1 MRTGL
6 RVAAAATAVAVAVLG
21 ARGGWEPWELACFV
35 ATGLLHAEV
44 GQRMWRARPDSA
56 MGPLML
62 AAGLCWLA
70 DGAGRVALPW
80 LFRDDL
86 MLGAVYQPLVLHC
99 ALVIPV
105 GRLQGRLDRATAAA
119 GYLFWPVAASIWWLA
134 PGHPP
139 GIAGLL
145 EVRAA
150 AYPVVGA
157 LLLLF
162 LLWRYRRASPP
173 YRAAYA
179 PFWVANLVNVA
190 ATAIVSADWYVPGS
204 VPQIV
209 YYAGSAAI
217 PVGAALSLARSQ
229 PPPAAIRS
237 LVAALGAGDAT
248 AEADLP
254 ALGDALRAGLG
265 DPSLAVLTPQDVA
278 LLGADRPP
286 GTVLTPLRHAGR
298 DVGALAHDPALAA
311 APEVLHAV
319 LRMAALVLDHR
330 HQLDEVRRSRRRIV
344 EAADAERRRIE
355 RNIHDGV
362 QQRLIAA
369 SLLLRRAQRADP
381 GGADDGA
388 ALLDQGL
395 SELDTAVAEL
405 REIARGMN
413 PPALVMHGL
422 AGALESL
429 AERSRVA
436 VHVDDRA
443 GGAAVGEETAATA
456 YYVAL
461 EAVTNAEKHGGA
473 DAVELSLTAEAGE
486 LVVRVRDTGA
496 GGARFVPGGGLEGL
510 RDRVEAGG
518 GRLSLRSPPGGGTR
532 LTARL
537 PLTAEEPP

>member
-1 MRTGL
+1 MRTAL
-6 RVAAAATAVAVAVLG
+6 RATAAVTAAVVAVLG
-21 ARGGWEPWELACFV
+21 ARGGWGPWELACFL
-35 ATGLLHAEV
+35 ATGLLHTEV
-44 GQRMWRARPDSA
+44 GQRMWRARPDSV

-62 AAGLCWLA
+62 AAGLLWLA
-70 DGAGRVALPW
+70 DGVGRVALPW
-80 LFRDDL
+80 LFRDAL

-105 GRLQGRLDRATAAA
+105 GHLRGRLDKATAAA
-119 GYLFWPVAASIWWLA
+119 GYLFWPVTVLAWWLV

-162 LLWRYRRASPP
+162 LLRRYRVASAL

-190 ATAIVSADWYVPGS
+190 ATAVVSADWYVPGS
-204 VPQIV
+204 VPQIA

-229 PPPAAIRS
+229 PPPPAIRS
-237 LVAALGAGDAT
+237 LVAALDGSSS
-248 AEADLP
+248 LR
-254 ALGDALRAGLG
+254 DALRTGLG
-265 DPSLAVLTPQDVA
+265 DPTLEVLLAGEA
-278 LLGADRPP
+278 APP
-286 GTVLTPLRHAGR
+286 GRAVTPLHHAGR
-298 DVGALAHDPALAA
+298 EVGALAHDPALAA
-311 APEVLHAV
+311 SPEVFHAV

-369 SLLLRRAQRADP
+369 SLLLRRGRRAP
-381 GGADDGA
+381 DDGA

-436 VHVDDRA
+436 VRVDDRV
-443 GGAAVGEETAATA
+443 GDAAIGEEIAATA

-461 EAVTNAEKHGGA
+461 EAVTNAEKHGGSEV
-473 DAVELSLTAEAGE
+473 VELTLTTDGGE
-486 LVVRVRDTGA
+486 LVVRVRDSGA
-496 GGARFVPGGGLEGL
+496 GGAAFVPGGGLEGL
-510 RDRVEAGG
+510 RDRVDACG

-537 PLTAEEPP
+537 PLTPEETQ

>member
-1 MRTGL
+1 MAVRTGL
-6 RVAAAATAVAVAVLG
+6 RVAAAAVAIVVAVLG
-21 ARGGWEPWELACFV
+21 AGRGWEPWELACFV

-44 GQRMWRARPDSA
+44 GQQMWRARPDSR

-105 GRLQGRLDRATAAA
+105 GRLRGRLDRAVALA
-119 GYLFWPVAASIWWLA
+119 GYLFWPAALLCWWLT

-145 EVRAA
+145 AVRAVT
-150 AYPVVGA
+150 YPVVGA
-157 LLLLF
+157 VLLLF
-162 LLWRYRRASPP
+162 LLRRYRRASAL
-173 YRAAYA
+173 YRAAYT
-179 PFWVANLVNVA
+179 PFWVANLINVA
-190 ATAIVSADWYVPGS
+190 ATVAVSADWYVHGA

-217 PVGAALSLARSQ
+217 PIGAALSLARSQ
-229 PPPAAIRS
+229 PPPPAIRS
-237 LVAALGAGDAT
+237 LVAALGAD
-248 AEADLP
+248 P
-254 ALGDALRAGLG
+254 AAPEGLRDALRAGLG
-265 DPSLAVLTPQDVA
+265 DPTLEVLTPEELDR
-278 LLGADRPP
+278 LGAERRA
-286 GTVLTPLRHAGR
+286 GTTVTPLRHAGR
-298 DVGALAHDPALAA
+298 DVGALVHDPALAA
-311 APEVLHAV
+311 APDVLHAV
-319 LRMAALVLDHR
+319 LRMAALVLDNA
-330 HQLDEVRRSRRRIV
+330 HQLDEVRRSRRRLV

-369 SLLLRRAQRADP
+369 SLLLRRAQRA
-381 GGADDGA
+381 GAGDGDGA
-388 ALLDQGL
+388 LLAQGL
-395 SELDTAVAEL
+395 AELDTAVAEL

-422 AGALESL
+422 AGALESI

-436 VHVDDRA
+436 VRVDDRV
-443 GGAAVGEETAATA
+443 GDAAIGDEIAVTA
-456 YYVAL
+456 YFVAL

-473 DAVELSLTAEAGE
+473 EDVELSVTTAGGE
-486 LVVRVRDTGA
+486 LVVAVRDTGA
-496 GGARFVPGGGLEGL
+496 GGAAFVPGGGLQGL
-510 RDRVEAGG
+510 RDRVEACG
-518 GRLSLRSPPGGGTR
+518 GRLTLGSPAGGGTKIV
-532 LTARL
+532 ARL
-537 PLTAEEPP
+537 PLTVPDAEEIA